1 MSRFH
6 RVDDIRVLPFAR
18 LYRLATRLW
27 MYGGVMAVVAR
38 MEQGRSVTAPAEQPA
53 RFAPA
58 DRALVDRAL
67 APIPGVRST
76 PGAQFVPP
84 SVIAAKGGG
93 RFRTVSKSA

>member
-38 MEQGRSVTAPAEQPA
+38 MEQGRSAAAPAEQPS

-58 DRALVDRAL
+58 DRAL

-93 RFRTVSKSA
+93 RFRTVSRSA